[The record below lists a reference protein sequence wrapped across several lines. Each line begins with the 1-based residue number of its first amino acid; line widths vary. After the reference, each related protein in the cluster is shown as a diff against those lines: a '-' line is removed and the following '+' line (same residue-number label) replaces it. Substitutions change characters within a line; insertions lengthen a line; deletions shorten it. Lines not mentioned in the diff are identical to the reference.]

1 MAQAFLLPFEE
12 PLVRLRDRID
22 ELSAVGTPASE
33 LAILE
38 AHLEALT
45 GEIYARL
52 SAWEKVQLCRHPL
65 RPTTLDY
72 IGSLIEMF
80 VELCGDRNFA
90 DDKAIVTGIG
100 SFRGQ
105 SVAIAGHRKGRSAKE
120 NAERNFGM
128 PRPEGYRKAKRL
140 FELADLF
147 SLPIVTFIDT
157 AGAHP
162 GLDAEERGQSEAIGS
177 CIAALARVTV
187 PVVSLVVGEGGSGG
201 ALALGV
207 GNRVLLQRFATY
219 SVITP
224 EGCASI
230 LWRTSARAPDA
241 ADRLKVTSQDLF
253 SLGAIDNIVDEPARG
268 AHVDPESAIRSV
280 GDAIAASLDSLRHLS
295 PDALRE
301 HRYARFRAIGR
312 FAGGAPSCDR

>member
-1 MAQAFLLPFEE
+1 LSQAFLLPFEE

-22 ELSAVGTPASE
+22 ELSAVGTPRPE

-38 AHLEALT
+38 AHLETLT
-45 GEIYARL
+45 SEIYARL

-72 IGSLIEMF
+72 IGGLATDF

-90 DDKAIVTGIG
+90 DDKAIVTGMG
-100 SFRGQ
+100 SFRGK
-105 SVAIAGHRKGRSAKE
+105 SVAIAGHRKGRSARE

-140 FELADLF
+140 FELADQF
-147 SLPIVTFIDT
+147 NLPIVTFIDT

-177 CIAALARVTV
+177 CIAALSRVTV
-187 PVVSLVVGEGGSGG
+187 PVVSVVVGEGGSGG

-207 GNRVLLQRFATY
+207 GNCVLIQRFATY

-230 LWRTSARAPDA
+230 LWRTASRAPDA
-241 ADRLKVTSQDLF
+241 ADRLKVTSHDLF
-253 SLGAIDNIVDEPARG
+253 ALGAIDNIVDEPARG
-268 AHVDPESAIRSV
+268 AHVDPESAIRSL
-280 GDAIAASLDSLRHLS
+280 GDAIAASFEGLRHLS
-295 PDALRE
+295 ASALRE
-301 HRYARFRAIGR
+301 QRYARFRAIGR
-312 FAGGAPSCDR
+312 FASSG